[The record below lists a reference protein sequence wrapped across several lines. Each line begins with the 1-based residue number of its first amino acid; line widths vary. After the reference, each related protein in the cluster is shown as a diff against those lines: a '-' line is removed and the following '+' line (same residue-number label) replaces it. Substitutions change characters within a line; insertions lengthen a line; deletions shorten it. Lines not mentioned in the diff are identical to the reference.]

1 MGGLKG
7 RRGRRG
13 EHGYILLDV
22 LIAMGI
28 ALVGLG
34 VLFGGLG
41 VAARLAVVQGE
52 RVRLV
57 VEGRNAEEK
66 DRAIYFTAR

>member
-1 MGGLKG
+1 MGGL
-7 RRGRRG
+7 RRRRG

-28 ALVGLG
+28 VLVGLA
-34 VLFGGLG
+34 VVFGGLG

-52 RVRLV
+52 RVRLA
-57 VEGRNAEEK
+57 VEARNEDAK
-66 DRAIYFTAR
+66 DRPVFFTAR